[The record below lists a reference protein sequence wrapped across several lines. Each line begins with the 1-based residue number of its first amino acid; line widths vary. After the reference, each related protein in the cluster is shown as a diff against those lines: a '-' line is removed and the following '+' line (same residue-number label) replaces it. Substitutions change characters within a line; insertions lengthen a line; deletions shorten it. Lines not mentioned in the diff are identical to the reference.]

1 MSAFAYA
8 YIQRMRGKADMRKIH
23 ESDISLTP
31 TQERLLGY
39 IAAQTTISGAAQA
52 TKKELSQLM
61 GCSVKTIDRAIT
73 RMSREGLIKVE
84 PCHSENGGQ
93 LVTATDNA
101 VDEPITVAFGTGD
114 LHRCASM
121 PMQSKGWGDCEK
133 EQSG

>member
-1 MSAFAYA
+1 MRVMARSMVLTLQPMSCDNSFFVACAA
-8 YIQRMRGKADMRKIH
+8 PDMRKIH

-93 LVTATDNA
+93 LSNA
-101 VDEPITVAFGTGD
+101 YSVVN
-114 LHRCASM
+114 S
-121 PMQSKGWGDCEK
+121 
-133 EQSG
+133 

>member
-1 MSAFAYA
+1 MHSEKSRALSGREGCKQTSAFAYA
-8 YIQRMRGKADMRKIH
+8 YIPRMRGKADMRKIH

-93 LVTATDNA
+93 LSNTYSVVN
-101 VDEPITVAFGTGD
+101 
-114 LHRCASM
+114 S
-121 PMQSKGWGDCEK
+121 
-133 EQSG
+133 

>member
-1 MSAFAYA
+1 
-8 YIQRMRGKADMRKIH
+8 MRGKADMRKIH

-84 PCHSENGGQ
+84 PCHHSENGGQ
-93 LVTATDNA
+93 LSNA
-101 VDEPITVAFGTGD
+101 YSVVN
-114 LHRCASM
+114 S
-121 PMQSKGWGDCEK
+121 
-133 EQSG
+133 

>member
-1 MSAFAYA
+1 
-8 YIQRMRGKADMRKIH
+8 MRKIH

-73 RMSREGLIKVE
+73 RMSREGLIKSSHATPKTE
-84 PCHSENGGQ
+84 GSFRMH
-93 LVTATDNA
+93 TA
-101 VDEPITVAFGTGD
+101 
-114 LHRCASM
+114 L
-121 PMQSKGWGDCEK
+121 
-133 EQSG
+133 

>member
-1 MSAFAYA
+1 MHSETSRALSGREGCKQTSAFAYA
-8 YIQRMRGKADMRKIH
+8 YIQGMRGKADMRKLH
-23 ESDISLTP
+23 EGDISLTP

-39 IAAQTTISGAAQA
+39 LAAQTTISGAARA

-93 LVTATDNA
+93 LSNA
-101 VDEPITVAFGTGD
+101 YSVVN
-114 LHRCASM
+114 S
-121 PMQSKGWGDCEK
+121 
-133 EQSG
+133 

>member
-61 GCSVKTIDRAIT
+61 GCSVKTSAIT

-93 LVTATDNA
+93 LSNA
-101 VDEPITVAFGTGD
+101 YSVVN
-114 LHRCASM
+114 S
-121 PMQSKGWGDCEK
+121 
-133 EQSG
+133 

>member
-1 MSAFAYA
+1 
-8 YIQRMRGKADMRKIH
+8 MRGKADMRKIH

-73 RMSREGLIKVE
+73 LMSREGLIK
-84 PCHSENGGQ
+84 CHSESGGQ
-93 LVTATDNA
+93 LSNA
-101 VDEPITVAFGTGD
+101 YSVVN
-114 LHRCASM
+114 S
-121 PMQSKGWGDCEK
+121 
-133 EQSG
+133 

>member
-1 MSAFAYA
+1 
-8 YIQRMRGKADMRKIH
+8 MRGKADMRKIH

-61 GCSVKTIDRAIT
+61 GCSVKAIT

-93 LVTATDNA
+93 LSNA
-101 VDEPITVAFGTGD
+101 YSVVN
-114 LHRCASM
+114 S
-121 PMQSKGWGDCEK
+121 
-133 EQSG
+133 

>member
-1 MSAFAYA
+1 
-8 YIQRMRGKADMRKIH
+8 MRKIH

-73 RMSREGLIKVE
+73 RMSGKGLSKSSHAT
-84 PCHSENGGQ
+84 PKTGGSFRMHIA
-93 LVTATDNA
+93 L
-101 VDEPITVAFGTGD
+101 
-114 LHRCASM
+114 
-121 PMQSKGWGDCEK
+121 
-133 EQSG
+133 

>member
-1 MSAFAYA
+1 
-8 YIQRMRGKADMRKIH
+8 MRKIH

-39 IAAQTTISGAAQA
+39 IAAQTTISGAAQ
-52 TKKELSQLM
+52 KELSQLM

-93 LVTATDNA
+93 LSNA
-101 VDEPITVAFGTGD
+101 YSVVN
-114 LHRCASM
+114 S
-121 PMQSKGWGDCEK
+121 
-133 EQSG
+133 